1 MKDKIKVLQELIE
14 VQKQQIIKLKEILDR
29 IEKDLEEDE

>member
-29 IEKDLEEDE
+29 IEKDLEEEK